1 MKSLDPYYDDS
12 FAQFKGQLVTFWEF
26 TSGIRP
32 ELAKIAIQIHEICPK
47 KVLEMAQIRGDIFYN
62 RNIKSVQNG
71 EKKIHQLHIATP
83 ITPKEESDNS
93 DDDNNQMPAD
103 GKAGNSGDNENEL
116 LTKEDK
122 ECWDSIITEWINNV
136 EHENQFNNTDDAT
149 LLSSEWDTD
158 FELGGRTIHPT
169 DDDTAKWILESLFI
183 SNLESLTYLGTD
195 DILTDVQ

>member
-1 MKSLDPYYDDS
+1 MEYVNRLK
-12 FAQFKGQLVTFWEF
+12 
-26 TSGIRP
+26 
-32 ELAKIAIQIHEICPK
+32 PK
-47 KVLEMAQIRGDIFYN
+47 KVLEMALIRGDIFYN

-71 EKKIHQLHIATP
+71 EKKIRQLHIATP

-93 DDDNNQMPAD
+93 DDDNNQVPAD
-103 GKAGNSGDNENEL
+103 GEAGNSGDNENEL

-136 EHENQFNNTDDAT
+136 EHENQFDNADDAT

-158 FELGGRTIHPT
+158 FELGGWTIHPA

-183 SNLESLTYLGTD
+183 SNLESPTYLGTD